1 MGGTLDCKPIDDS
14 IGNSGTDNVRRVYL
28 DLSLPKKR
36 ALAESFSHEH
46 ELIVLHAPSA

>member
-28 DLSLPKKR
+28 DSSLPKKR
-36 ALAESFSHEH
+36 ALAESFSIEQ